1 MAEKCLRCGKRRGNR
16 YCPVLAG
23 PICSRC
29 CGENRLVKISCPSTC
44 SHLLRHEAFQRDK
57 QGSRY
62 HEVWLKVNEDLRGRE
77 ADLKLIIA
85 LEYLLKRVA
94 EGVEGLTDAD
104 VEVALAELTA
114 RVGPIELV
122 TQAPSLLGRLL
133 WEELAPQLE
142 EGRLLREPL
151 KEGLTRLAKMVASL
165 REPEVPRAFL
175 RGLFAH
181 LEELLPEEKQ
191 QEQSGLIVTPSDLRR
206 LI

>member
-1 MAEKCLRCGKRRGNR
+1 VR
-16 YCPVLAG
+16 
-23 PICSRC
+23 
-29 CGENRLVKISCPSTC
+29 ISCPSTC
-44 SHLLRHEAFQRDK
+44 PHLEHHEAFQRDK
-57 QGSRY
+57 QGARY
-62 HEVWLKVNEDLRGRE
+62 HEVWLKINEDLRGRE

-104 VEVALAELTA
+104 VEVALTELTI
-114 RVGPIELV
+114 RMSPIELV

-142 EGRLLREPL
+142 EGRLLRELL

-175 RGLFAH
+175 QGLFAH
-181 LEELLPEEKQ
+181 LEGLFPEEEQ
-191 QEQSGLIVTPSDLRR
+191 QEQSGLIVTPSDFRR

>member
-16 YCPVLAG
+16 YCEALGG

-44 SHLLRHEAFQRDK
+44 PHLLRHEAFQRDK

-62 HEVWLKVNEDLRGRE
+62 QEVWLKVNEDLHGRE
-77 ADLKLIIA
+77 EDLKLIIA

-94 EGVEGLTDAD
+94 ERVEGLIDAD
-104 VEVALAELTA
+104 VEGALAELAT

-165 REPEVPRAFL
+165 REPEAPRAFL
-175 RGLFAH
+175 QGLFAH
-181 LEELLPEEKQ
+181 LEGLFPEEEQ
-191 QEQSGLIVTPSDLRR
+191 REQSGLIVTPSDLRR
-206 LI
+206 LT